1 MKYSQAIEWAVC
13 ILALIAAEKQMVTN
27 EELHRR
33 LKVSSSYLK
42 KITRKLVVGGLIK
55 SSYGSRGGFS
65 LARNMRDITLY
76 DLIESIDGNEAFYQ
90 PSGLF
95 ESVFP
100 GKVKKVK
107 HGTTLLSNAFY
118 EAQEKMNKKLK
129 KTNMAQLIG
138 ALERI

>member
-1 MKYSQAIEWAVC
+1 MRYSQAIEWAVC
-13 ILALIAAEKQMVTN
+13 ILALIGAEKQVVTN
-27 EELHRR
+27 DELHRR
-33 LKVSSSYLK
+33 LKVSASYLK

-55 SSYGSRGGFS
+55 STHGSRGGFT

-76 DLIESIDGNEAFYQ
+76 DLIDSIDGNEPFFQ
-90 PSGLF
+90 TSGLF
-95 ESVFP
+95 EQVFP
-100 GKVKKVK
+100 NNVKKVRR
-107 HGTTLLSNAFY
+107 GTTLLSDAFL